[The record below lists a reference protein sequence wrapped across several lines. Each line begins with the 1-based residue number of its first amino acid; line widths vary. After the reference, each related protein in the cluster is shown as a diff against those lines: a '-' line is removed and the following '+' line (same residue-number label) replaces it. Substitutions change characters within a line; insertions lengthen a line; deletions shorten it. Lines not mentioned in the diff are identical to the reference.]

1 MPLRVSGR
9 PLFLSLSERL
19 GELMKIKSIH
29 YGWVMA
35 IIGFFVLSTNAIAVF
50 GFGVFLKPLSAEFG
64 WDRGALS
71 GAFALSALLTGIF
84 SLICGRLSDRYGPRR
99 LVTIAGLLVSV
110 GFLMMS
116 QIDQLW
122 QVYVVWA
129 LIGSG
134 IGFSATPIV
143 SSIPRWFTHKRGI
156 ATAIPLA
163 GFNFG
168 AAIGP
173 LLIQWL
179 ISSYSWQQA
188 FIVLGFIP
196 LLLTVPLAQFT
207 KRDPQEMNLLPYGE
221 DKPAQTPSSIIP
233 TSAGLTF
240 TQMLRT
246 WRFWVFGFIQF
257 SFGFFMQ
264 IVVVHIAPHAS
275 DIGVSALVAA
285 SILSIVA
292 GSRIIGVLG
301 TGFLSER
308 ISGRLLLSGFFMA
321 LTLGLVWLLFAG
333 DAAGF
338 YLFAIV
344 FGLTSGGIIPLFTL
358 VPAKLF
364 GLRNLGV
371 VSGAFLLLAT
381 IGGGIGS
388 PLAGYIFDVSGSYKV
403 AFITGASIS
412 MMAVILSL
420 IILLFGKSNSDSLP

>member
-1 MPLRVSGR
+1 
-9 PLFLSLSERL
+9 
-19 GELMKIKSIH
+19 
-29 YGWVMA
+29 MA
-35 IIGFFVLSTNAIAVF
+35 IIGFFVLSTNAIAIF
-50 GFGVFLKPLSAEFG
+50 GFGVFLKPLTAEFG

-71 GAFALSALLTGIF
+71 GAFAVSALLTGIF

-99 LVTIAGLLVSV
+99 LVTIAGILVGS
-110 GFLMMS
+110 GFFMMS

-129 LIGSG
+129 FIGTG

-156 ATAIPLA
+156 AMAIPLA

-168 AAIGP
+168 AAAGP

-207 KRDPQEMNLLPYGE
+207 RRNPQQMNLKPYGD
-221 DKPAQTPSSIIP
+221 DKPVQTPRTTVSA
-233 TSAGLTF
+233 SAGLTF
-240 TQMLRT
+240 TQILGT
-246 WRFWVFGFIQF
+246 WRFWVFGSIQL
-257 SFGFFMQ
+257 SFGFSMQ
-264 IVVVHIAPHAS
+264 TVIIHIAPHAS
-275 DIGVSALVAA
+275 DVGVSALAAA

-308 ISGRLLLSGFFMA
+308 VSGRLLLSGFFTA
-321 LTLGLVWLLFAG
+321 LTLGLVWLLFAE
-333 DAAGF
+333 DTAGF
-338 YLFAIV
+338 YLFAII
-344 FGLTSGGIIPLFTL
+344 FGLASGGIIPLFTL

-364 GLRNLGV
+364 GLRNLGA
-371 VSGAFLLLAT
+371 VSGTFFLLST

-388 PLAGYIFDVSGSYKV
+388 PLAGYIFDASDSYRV
-403 AFITGASIS
+403 AFITGASIAT
-412 MMAVILSL
+412 MAVVLSL
-420 IILLFGKSNSDSLP
+420 IILRFGKSNVDSPT